1 LSIGKYKIFSV
12 FSIHYKRVK
21 KSTLF
26 QTIGPGY
33 TRSARSRRPGRK
45 RAADLPGREVG
56 GFHIVAEVAWIV
68 ADLRAG

>member
-1 LSIGKYKIFSV
+1 LSIGKHKIFSV
-12 FSIHYKRVK
+12 FSIHYERVK

-26 QTIGPGY
+26 QTIGPGCA
-33 TRSARSRRPGRK
+33 RSARSQRPGRK
-45 RAADLPGREVG
+45 RAADLPGREV

>member
-26 QTIGPGY
+26 QTTNPGC
-33 TRSARSRRPGRK
+33 TRSARGQRPGRK